1 MQRRA
6 WGSGRGCSIIQVRDD
21 SACLPGSWAGGAAGG
36 VGQGV
41 RAAGGETVRLRIRL
55 RRDFE
60 GRPKVQLKFWRKKR
74 IADALFFKQ
83 FS

>member
-21 SACLPGSWAGGAAGG
+21 SACLPGSWAGSAAGW

-41 RAAGGETVRLRIRL
+41 RAGGREIVRL
-55 RRDFE
+55 RDFE
-60 GRPKVQLKFWRKKR
+60 GRPQVQLKFWIKKR
-74 IADALFFKQ
+74 IVDALFFKQ
-83 FS
+83 LS